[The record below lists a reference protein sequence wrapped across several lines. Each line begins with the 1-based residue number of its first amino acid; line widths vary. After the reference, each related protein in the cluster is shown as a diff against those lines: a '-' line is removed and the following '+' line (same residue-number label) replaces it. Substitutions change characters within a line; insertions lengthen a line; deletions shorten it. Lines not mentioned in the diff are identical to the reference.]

1 MRTFIDDLIDFDDRR
16 ASLPGEHWFALSMG
30 VLLLAS
36 APRRET
42 RLGQTLSLLAGAAML
57 VRAGSGR
64 DGFARRIRPAKPDNV
79 VLLPSRVTSN

>member
-1 MRTFIDDLIDFDDRR
+1 MRTFIDDLIEFDNQR

-42 RLGQTLSLLAGAAML
+42 RLGQWLSAAAGTAML
-57 VRAGSGR
+57 VRAVTGR
-64 DGFARRIRPAKPDNV
+64 DGFAKRITPAKPDNV
-79 VLLPSRVTSN
+79 VLLPSRVTAS